1 VTAPTVTPA
10 QATAQSLGTGAAGA
24 ALLHVEL
31 ALTGTGT
38 WHDAHE
44 AITRAAAE
52 PVDASPSGC
61 LLHGAPALAFVLRA
75 AQADGQPRYRD
86 AAAALGRHVDR
97 IARQRLDAARARIAS
112 GQPGTFSEH
121 DLFYGLTGIGAVLLR
136 TAPASDA
143 LGGILAY
150 LTRIVTRPLTLDGVQ
165 VPGWWAARDPDPLH
179 PTPGGHANFG
189 VAHGA
194 AGILAFVS
202 LAAVSGHAVEG
213 QHEAIAM
220 LCDWYDRW
228 AQDTSD
234 GRWWPEWL
242 TLSDLR
248 ADRPTQRGPGRPS
261 WCYGTPGIARALQLA
276 AIATAD
282 PARQAAAEH
291 ALAASLAPQ
300 HLATLAGPG
309 LGRGSACPSPSAARA
324 AADAITPAIAS
335 RLPGTAAALTA
346 SAGAGTGSPA
356 LLTGDAGTRLAVETA
371 RRCAAPISGWDSCL
385 LLA

>member
-1 VTAPTVTPA
+1 VTAPAITPA
-10 QATAQSLGTGAAGA
+10 RATAQSLGTGAAGT

-44 AITRAAAE
+44 AITQAAAE

-61 LLHGAPALAFVLRA
+61 LLHGAPALAFVLHA

-86 AAAALGRHVDR
+86 AANALGRHTAR
-97 IARQRLDAARARIAS
+97 IARQRLDAARARIA
-112 GQPGTFSEH
+112 GGEPGTFSEH

-143 LGGILAY
+143 LGDILGY
-150 LTRIVTRPLTLDGVQ
+150 LTRIVTRPLALDGIQ

-179 PTPGGHANFG
+179 PTPGGHANLG
-189 VAHGA
+189 MAHGT

-202 LAAVSGHAVEG
+202 LSAISGHAVEG
-213 QHEAIAM
+213 QHEAIGA
-220 LCDWYDRW
+220 LCGWYDRW
-228 AQDTSD
+228 AQDTAD

-248 ADRPTQRGPGRPS
+248 ADRPGQRGPGRPS
-261 WCYGTPGIARALQLA
+261 WCYGAPGIARALQLA

-282 PARQAAAEH
+282 PARQAAAER
-291 ALAASLAPQ
+291 ALAANLAPQ
-300 HLATLAGPG
+300 HLATLTGPG
-309 LGRGSACPSPSAARA
+309 LCHGVAGAYQAAARA

-346 SAGAGTGSPA
+346 TAGTGSPA
-356 LLTGDAGTRLAVETA
+356 LLTGDTGTRLALETA
-371 RRCAAPISGWDSCL
+371 RRSAAPISGWDSCL